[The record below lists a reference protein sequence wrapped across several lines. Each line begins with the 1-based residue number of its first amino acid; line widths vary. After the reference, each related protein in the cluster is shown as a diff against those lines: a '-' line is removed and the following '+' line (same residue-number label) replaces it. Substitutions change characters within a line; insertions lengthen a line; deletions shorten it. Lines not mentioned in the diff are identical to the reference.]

1 MVNLIVL
8 LLKWQRDKNSKE
20 QTKRINDNQKR
31 FENENKQVD
40 ELIKNAG
47 IDLERVNGKTKTK
60 VKLYLQ
66 QDCKTAYTQ
75 QDIDLHTLIFDDKA
89 YEIDHIIPLSIS
101 LDDSLSNKVL
111 TSRLENQQK
120 VI

>member
-1 MVNLIVL
+1 M
-8 LLKWQRDKNSKE
+8 
-20 QTKRINDNQKR
+20 
-31 FENENKQVD
+31 
-40 ELIKNAG
+40 
-47 IDLERVNGKTKTK
+47 KTKTK

-101 LDDSLSNKVL
+101 LDD
-111 TSRLENQQK
+111 
-120 VI
+120 